1 MGHLRFPDK
10 LGQRDTQTP
19 EPIRFPQELCSDSRQ
34 EPDDPV
40 MRDAMACSDAAER
53 LLAAFDDASRRIED
67 LARELDVLPGSDD
80 DGPRAA

>member
-1 MGHLRFPDK
+1 MGDLRFPETM
-10 LGQRDTQTP
+10 GQQNTQAP
-19 EPIRFPQELCSDSRQ
+19 EPIRFPSELCTRSRP
-34 EPDDPV
+34 ESDDPV

-67 LARELDVLPGSDD
+67 LARELDVLPDGDD